1 MRLSIL
7 CQSMMALA
15 MLSVQAQ
22 VTNRTFPID
31 LPTALRL
38 ADAQNVDVQIAR
50 ARIAEARAN
59 KDSALEK
66 FFPWLGVGAGYRRHE
81 GRIQDVAGDVFD
93 ADKQSYNAGG
103 TFTAQLELG
112 DAIYQSLAA
121 KQQLHAADFALD
133 SQRQDSTLAA
143 ALGYMDLV
151 NARELI
157 DVVKEALNTSQE
169 YQKQLADAV
178 AAGLAFKGDDLRVQG
193 QTHQYRAALRQAIE
207 KQRIAGARLA
217 QTLHLDSSIELIPE
231 DTELLPI
238 TLVQTNASLDSLVKQ
253 ALSFRPELKEGQSLV
268 SAARES
274 ENSAVYGP
282 LIPSVNAQAF
292 LGGLGGGKNG
302 STDNFGSSEDYV
314 VTLGW
319 RIGPGGLFD
328 AGRTRGAKARLESV
342 KLSLVKLED
351 AITRQV
357 VESHTRV
364 HSLLDQID
372 IARHSLQSGSEALRL
387 SRERKQFGVGIVLE
401 DIQAQQDLTRARSEY
416 VNVVAE
422 YNKAQYGLARA
433 SGSLA
438 NR

>member
-1 MRLSIL
+1 MRLLIL
-7 CQSMMALA
+7 CQLTMALA
-15 MLSVQAQ
+15 MLSARAQ
-22 VTNRTFPID
+22 ETNRTFPID

-59 KDSALEK
+59 RDSALEK

-93 ADKQSYNAGG
+93 ADKQSYNVGG

-143 ALGYMDLV
+143 ALGYLDLA

-157 DVVKEALNTSQE
+157 EVVKEALNTSQE

-178 AAGLAFKGDDLRVQG
+178 AGGLAFKGDDLRVQV
-193 QTHQYRAALRQAIE
+193 QSQQYQAVLRQTIE
-207 KQRIAGARLA
+207 KQRIASARLA
-217 QTLHLDSSIELIPE
+217 QTLHLDSSIELVPG

-238 TLVQTNASLDSLVKQ
+238 TLVRTNASLDSLVKQ
-253 ALSFRPELKEGQSLV
+253 ALSFRTELKESQSLV

-274 ENSAVYGP
+274 ENGVVYGP

-314 VTLGW
+314 LTLGW
-319 RIGPGGLFD
+319 RVGPGGLFD
-328 AGRTRGAKARLESV
+328 GGRTRAAKARLESV
-342 KLSLVKLED
+342 KLSQVKLED

-364 HSLLDQID
+364 HSLLAQIE
-372 IARHSLQSGSEALRL
+372 ITRHSLQAASEALRL

-433 SGSLA
+433 SGALA